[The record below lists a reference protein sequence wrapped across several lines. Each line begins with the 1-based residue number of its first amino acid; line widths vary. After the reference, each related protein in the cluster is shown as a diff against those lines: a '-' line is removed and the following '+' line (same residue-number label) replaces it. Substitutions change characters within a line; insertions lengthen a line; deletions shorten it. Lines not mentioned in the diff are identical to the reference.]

1 MLFAP
6 EILED
11 TVGCLQ
17 EMIFEHH
24 SQFVKLYPEFGVIP
38 KMHYMVHMPRLIVRF
53 VSHICPLPLVDNYT
67 VRDLIIICV

>member
-17 EMIFEHH
+17 EMIVEHH

-38 KMHYMVHMPRLIVRF
+38 KMHYTLHMPRLIAKL
-53 VSHICPLPLVDNYT
+53 VSHIVLIMHYKGLFICPLPLT
-67 VRDLIIICV
+67 L

>member
-6 EILED
+6 EILDD

-17 EMIFEHH
+17 EMIVEHH
-24 SQFVKLYPEFGVIP
+24 SQFVKLYPEFSVIP

-53 VSHICPLPLVDNYT
+53 VSHIVIKI
-67 VRDLIIICV
+67 LIMH